1 MMLKIDRVFK
11 ICTVLGLAL
20 LMVGCTNA
28 LNWRKATVNNER
40 VQLLMPCKPDQA
52 SREMQIGP
60 DARVS
65 LTLKGC
71 ETSGMH
77 FTMAHMQVPQ
87 GMTCT
92 DVLTKWQKASLAS
105 MQAGP
110 QDTVTMNWPLKGAQQ
125 APPPERAR
133 VQNGHHQ
140 VQIVWFVLAD
150 QIYQAAV
157 YGHPKDKQLSDA
169 AETYFTGIELQ

>member
-11 ICTVLGLAL
+11 ICTLLGLAL

-60 DARVS
+60 DVRVS

-71 ETSGMH
+71 EASGMH

-87 GMTCT
+87 GMAST
-92 DVLTKWQKASLAS
+92 DVLKKWQKASLAS

-110 QDTVTMNWPLKGAQQ
+110 QDVVAMNWPLKGAQQ
-125 APPPERAR
+125 AALPERVR
-133 VQNGHHQ
+133 VQNGQHR
-140 VQIVWFVLAD
+140 VQMVWFVLAD

-157 YGHPKDKQLSDA
+157 YGHSKEKQLPDA
-169 AETYFTGIELQ
+169 AETYFTGIELL